1 MRTSDDRNRAV
12 RDNAAPDAAHGTARN
27 AGGIGEPGFRLLQAR
42 LALAWERLWPGL
54 WPAASV
60 LGLFIAVA
68 FFNILPTLPGWLH
81 LLALAGFAAG
91 LGVALW
97 RGLRGFTFP
106 DAAAAR
112 RRIERDSGL
121 AHRPLH
127 VLRDS
132 VSGNDP
138 MAAALW
144 RLHQERVRDAVKRL
158 RVRMP
163 EPHVAARD
171 RYAVRVL
178 VGLLLFVSAGVA
190 WQDWR
195 ARLEAALTPGLSS
208 PAAATAST
216 LDLWVT
222 PPDYTGLAPIFLTSG
237 GTAAAAGP
245 AAGSGAAPA
254 AAPGQPAPGQPAPG
268 QPIAVP
274 SGSQVL
280 ARATGGSTVPV
291 LEVNG
296 ADAGFEAVETGT
308 FQIQAP
314 VTGGTRIAVRQ
325 GSRTMGSWP
334 ITVVPD
340 RAPTVAFAQPPAAGE
355 RGALR
360 IDYVAQD
367 DYGLTGID
375 AVVALAAEG
384 LETDP
389 EFDRA
394 PVTLPM
400 GLPGARPKQARSAGF
415 HDLTAHPWAGLPVT
429 LRLSATDGAGQQGHS
444 DEVAMTLPERMFS
457 HPVAREIVEQRKKL
471 TLRPSAMRTEV
482 ARALSEL
489 SARPGAFAGDIIV
502 FLSLRTAVARLM
514 LDDSVEAIPELQQL
528 LWETA
533 LRVEDGGLSLAERD
547 LRDAERRLAEALER
561 NASDEELR
569 RLMDELQTAMD
580 RFLEAMEEQMRQ
592 ALERGEQIPQMP
604 PEMAQR
610 MDMFDRNDLQR
621 MMDQM
626 RAMAETGAKDAARQ
640 MLSQLQ
646 QMLESMRSGAMAQM
660 QQNQQNQ
667 QMQMMRELQELAQR
681 QQQLLDE
688 TFRQSQEQMGN
699 QQGQPQQGPRGRQQQ
714 QQQQGQR
721 GGQNNSGS
729 PTMQRQAERQEAL
742 RRQLG
747 DIMRRMGETGG
758 EIPRPLGRAERAMR
772 DAGQALRQGQPGSAV
787 PPQTQAMDELQQGM
801 QSMAEQMMQQM
812 QQMMMG
818 AQPGMQPGGQPSQP
832 DPRQVGRNR
841 DPLGRRPPSQGTV
854 DNNDVKIPEEADLQR
869 SREILDELRRR
880 SGEFDRPRPERDYID
895 RLLRQF

>member
-12 RDNAAPDAAHGTARN
+12 RDDVTPGAD
-27 AGGIGEPGFRLLQAR
+27 GIGEPGFRLLQAR
-42 LALAWERLWPGL
+42 LALTWERLWPGL
-54 WPAASV
+54 WPVASLLV
-60 LGLFIAVA
+60 LFVAVA
-68 FFNILPTLPGWLH
+68 FFNILPALPGWLH
-81 LLALAGFAAG
+81 LLVLAGFAAG

-97 RGLRGFTFP
+97 RGLRGFAVP

-121 AHRPLH
+121 PHRPLQ

-132 VSGNDP
+132 VSGADP
-138 MAAALW
+138 LAAALW

-158 RVRMP
+158 RVRLP

-171 RYAVRVL
+171 RYALRVL
-178 VGLLLFVSAGVA
+178 AGLLLFVSAGVA
-190 WQDWR
+190 WDDWR
-195 ARLEAALTPGLSS
+195 PRLEAALTPGLSS
-208 PAAATAST
+208 SAAATATT

-222 PPDYTGLAPIFLTSG
+222 PPDYTGLPPIFLTSG
-237 GTAAAAGP
+237 GTPAAAAATAGG
-245 AAGSGAAPA
+245 AGSAPA
-254 AAPGQPAPGQPAPG
+254 AEPA

-274 SGSQVL
+274 GGSQVL
-280 ARATGGSTVPV
+280 ARASGGSTVPV

-296 ADAGFEAVETGT
+296 ADTAFQSVETGT

-340 RAPTVAFAQPPAAGE
+340 RPPTVAFVQPPAAGE

-375 AVVALAAEG
+375 AVVELAAEG

-389 EFDRA
+389 EFDRTS
-394 PVTLPM
+394 VTLPM

-429 LRLSATDGAGQQGHS
+429 LRLTATDGADQQGRS
-444 DEVAMTLPERMFS
+444 DAVAMTLPERMFS

-489 SARPGAFAGDIIV
+489 SARPGAYAGDIVV
-502 FLSLRTAVARLM
+502 FLALRTAVARLM
-514 LDDSVEAIPELQQL
+514 LDDTTEAVPELQQL

-561 NASDEELR
+561 NAGDEELK

-580 RFLEAMEEQMRQ
+580 RFMEAMEEQMRQ
-592 ALERGEQIPQMP
+592 ALERGEQIPQIP

-610 MDMFDRNDLQR
+610 MEMFDREDLQR

-667 QMQMMRELQELAQR
+667 QMQMMRELQDLAQR

-714 QQQQGQR
+714 GQR

-729 PTMQRQAERQEAL
+729 PTMQRQAEQQEAL

-747 DIMRRMGETGG
+747 EIMRRMGEMGG

-772 DAGQALRQGQPGSAV
+772 DAGQALQQGQPGAAV

-812 QQMMMG
+812 MM
-818 AQPGMQPGGQPSQP
+818 GMQPGMFPGGQPGQP

-880 SGEFDRPRPERDYID
+880 SGEYDRPRPEREYID

>member
-12 RDNAAPDAAHGTARN
+12 RDDAAPDAARSGARN
-27 AGGIGEPGFRLLQAR
+27 GARIEGSIGEPGFRLLQAR
-42 LALAWERLWPGL
+42 LALTWERLWPGL
-54 WPAASV
+54 WPAVSV
-60 LGLFIAVA
+60 LALFVAVA
-68 FFNILPTLPGWLH
+68 FFNLLPALPGWLH
-81 LLALAGFAAG
+81 LLILAGFAAG

-97 RGLRGFTFP
+97 RGLRGFAIP

-121 AHRPLH
+121 PHRPLH

-132 VSGNDP
+132 VSGADP

-144 RLHQERVRDAVKRL
+144 RLHQERVRDAVKCL

-171 RYAVRVL
+171 RYALRVL
-178 VGLLLFVSAGVA
+178 VGLLLFVSTGVA
-190 WQDWR
+190 WDDWR
-195 ARLEAALTPGLSS
+195 ARLEAAFAPGLSS
-208 PAAATAST
+208 PAVATVST

-237 GTAAAAGP
+237 GMASAAGP
-245 AAGSGAAPA
+245 TAKPSASPA
-254 AAPGQPAPGQPAPG
+254 TDPA

-367 DYGLTGID
+367 DYGLIGID
-375 AVVALAAEG
+375 AVLSLSAEG

-429 LRLSATDGAGQQGHS
+429 LRLTATDGAGQQGHS

-514 LDDSVEAIPELQQL
+514 LDDTVEAIPELQQL

-561 NASDEELR
+561 NATDEELR

-592 ALERGEQIPQMP
+592 ALERGEQLPQIP

-646 QMLESMRSGAMAQM
+646 QMLENMRSGAMAQM

-667 QMQMMRELQELAQR
+667 QMQMMRELQDLAQK

-688 TFRQSQEQMGN
+688 TFRQSQEQMN
-699 QQGQPQQGPRGRQQQ
+699 QPQPGQRGRQQQ
-714 QQQQGQR
+714 PGQR

-747 DIMRRMGETGG
+747 DIMRRMGEAGG

-772 DAGQALRQGQPGSAV
+772 DAGQALQQGQPGSAV

-801 QSMAEQMMQQM
+801 QAMAEQMMQQM

-818 AQPGMQPGGQPSQP
+818 AQPGMMPGGQPGQA